1 MRHREPRLEGD
12 AVIEDGQLSPTS
24 YYSDSSQLPRH
35 GLAEG
40 QCDSALSPIYSSSK

>member
-24 YYSDSSQLPRH
+24 YYSDSSQLPH
-35 GLAEG
+35 TGLLKVSVT
-40 QCDSALSPIYSSSK
+40 QH